1 MNYIELLKIILK
13 KQKTLKF
20 SRLILFLKMILEMNF
35 Q

>member
-20 SRLILFLKMILEMNF
+20 SRLILFHKIILEMNF